1 MFSFMSSID
10 EEDWELLKAQ
20 YGSLLLCLSQ
30 ASSCQPFNVI
40 IDKVISLLNV
50 TE

>member
-20 YGSLLLCLSQ
+20 YGSLLYFSQ

>member
-1 MFSFMSSID
+1 MSSID
-10 EEDWELLKAQ
+10 EKDWELLKAQ
-20 YGSLLLCLSQ
+20 YGFLLYLNQ